1 MNNFNLNALSVSEM
15 NAAEMQQADGGFI
28 LAAACI
34 TLAALYLIRTC
45 AGLASG
51 GLTPDG
57 R

>member
-1 MNNFNLNALSVSEM
+1 MGVREM
-15 NAAEMQQADGGFI
+15 NAAEMQQVDGGWL

-34 TLAALYLIRTC
+34 TLAVLYLVGTC

-51 GLTPDG
+51 ECTPYG